1 MTMSFDLEY
10 AALTD
15 GMGLVDLSDRT
26 QIELTGEDR
35 ATFLHNFTTNDI
47 RGLKSGHGC
56 EAFVLDARGHVFGH
70 LLVFCTPH
78 SLVLDTAPGQSEKL
92 VAHFNRYIIR
102 ERVEVGDRSEV
113 WGELLLAGGE
123 IESLLVELFETVPAG
138 RNNHTQVQFAG
149 HPLWLRRVDLAGPR
163 SFLLAGYCEAIDAAS
178 IALSAEGVASC
189 SMEAYEAVRLEAGY
203 PCYGRDIT
211 EKNLPQEVGRDQF
224 AINLSK
230 GCYLGQ
236 ETVARIDAL
245 GHVNRFLVSVRF
257 DGDVVPPAGATLRS
271 GDTNVGDVTSAARS
285 PRFKSPLAL
294 AYVRRGFES
303 TGAKFISDYGAV
315 ELVRPPLAGQPSQ
328 EK

>member
-1 MTMSFDLEY
+1 MSSFDSEY
-10 AALTD
+10 AALTE
-15 GMGLVDLSDRT
+15 GMGLVDLSGRT
-26 QIELTGEDR
+26 QIELTGDDR

-47 RGLKSGHGC
+47 RGLRPGQGC
-56 EAFVLDARGHVFGH
+56 EAFVLDVRGHVLGH

-78 SLVLDTAPGQSEKL
+78 SLVLDTVPGQSEKL

-102 ERVEVGDRSEV
+102 ERVEVSDRSDD
-113 WGELLLAGGE
+113 WGELLLAGAE
-123 IESLLVELFETVPAG
+123 IESLLSELFETVPGG
-138 RNNHTQVQFAG
+138 RGEHCEVRLGG

-178 IALSAEGVASC
+178 IALSAEGITPC
-189 SMEAYEAVRLEAGY
+189 NEEAFDVVRIEAGD
-203 PCYGRDIT
+203 PWYGQDIT
-211 EKNLPQEVGRDQF
+211 DKNLPQEVGRDQL

-257 DGDVVPPAGATLRS
+257 DGDVVPPVGAALRAGEMQIGEL
-271 GDTNVGDVTSAARS
+271 TSAAMS
-285 PRFKSPLAL
+285 PRLKAPLAM
-294 AYVRRGFES
+294 AYVRRGSES
-303 TGAKFISDYGAV
+303 VGAKLTSDYGSAEIV
-315 ELVRPPLAGQPSQ
+315 KPPLAGRPPQ